1 MKLVMTLL
9 VRDEVDIVDAHI
21 SFHLNAGVDLVI
33 AMDHRSEDGTSEILE
48 AYEREGHVRLI
59 RQEAEEVR
67 QSAWVTS
74 MARLASTEHQADWV
88 INSDA
93 DEFWWPRAPSLKQAL
108 EAVPAYYG
116 VVYAPMSYFLPRSGA
131 GPFSERMAVRLQQ
144 SAPINNPLSRY
155 RPTLKAVHRGSPRV
169 VVRRGN
175 HEAEGAGR
183 PLTSWHPLE
192 VLHFPDRSPAQF
204 ASKYAN
210 TVESWP
216 RGGREPG
223 AFVLAALAAIEGG
236 GATYEFDRRALA
248 DEDLPGASEAGAVVF
263 DHRLRDGLR
272 RLQSAAGAY
281 LRPEERRG
289 PVDFPPPST
298 LDDVRHAVDVGVL
311 MEADVIRLHR
321 EVDDL
326 DVRLRALESGRKGR
340 AR

>member
-33 AMDHRSEDGTSEILE
+33 AMDHRSEDGTSELLE
-48 AYEREGHVRLI
+48 AYERDGHVSLI
-59 RQEAEEVR
+59 RQEAEEVS

-93 DEFWWPRAPSLKQAL
+93 DEFWWPRAPSLKRAL
-108 EAVPAYYG
+108 DAVPARYG
-116 VVYAPMSYFLPRSGA
+116 VVYAPMSYFLPRSG
-131 GPFSERMAVRLQQ
+131 GEPFSERMAVRLQQ

-175 HEAEGAGR
+175 HEAEGTGR

-210 TVESWP
+210 TIESWP

-223 AFVLAALAAIEGG
+223 AFVLAAHSAIEEM
-236 GATYEFDRRALA
+236 GAKYEFDRRALA
-248 DEDLPGASEAGAVVF
+248 DEDLPGASAADAVVF
-263 DHRLRDGLR
+263 DHRLRDALR
-272 RLQSAAGAY
+272 RLRSATGAY
-281 LRPEERRG
+281 LRPDELEC
-289 PVDFPPPST
+289 PLDLAPPST
-298 LDDVRHAVDVGVL
+298 FDDVRHAVDVGVL
-311 MEADVIRLHR
+311 TEADLIRLHR
-321 EVDDL
+321 SVDDL
-326 DVRLRALESGRKGR
+326 DVRLRDLEDDREGR

>member
-9 VRDEVDIVDAHI
+9 VRDEADIVDAHI

-33 AMDHRSEDGTSEILE
+33 AMDHRSEDGTSEILK
-48 AYEREGHVRLI
+48 AYERDGHVRLI
-59 RQEAEEVR
+59 RQDAEEVR

-108 EAVPAYYG
+108 NAVPARYG
-116 VVYAPMSYFLPRSGA
+116 VVYATMSYFLPRSGI
-131 GPFSERMAVRLQQ
+131 GPFSELMSVRLQQ

-175 HEAEGAGR
+175 HEAEGVGR
-183 PLTSWHPLE
+183 PFSSWHPLE

-204 ASKYAN
+204 ARKYAN

-223 AFVLAALAAIEGG
+223 AFVLAAHAAIEGV
-236 GATYEFDRRALA
+236 GARDEFDRRALA
-248 DEDLPGASEAGAVVF
+248 DEDLPEASEAHAVVS
-263 DHRLRDGLR
+263 DIRLRDVLR
-272 RLQSAAGAY
+272 RLRSATGAY
-281 LRPEERRG
+281 LRPDELNG
-289 PVDFPPPST
+289 PLDLAPPST
-298 LDDVRHAVDVGVL
+298 FDDVRHAVDVGVL
-311 MEADVIRLHR
+311 MEADLIRLHR

-326 DVRLRALESGRKGR
+326 DVRLRALDDGREGR
-340 AR
+340 VR